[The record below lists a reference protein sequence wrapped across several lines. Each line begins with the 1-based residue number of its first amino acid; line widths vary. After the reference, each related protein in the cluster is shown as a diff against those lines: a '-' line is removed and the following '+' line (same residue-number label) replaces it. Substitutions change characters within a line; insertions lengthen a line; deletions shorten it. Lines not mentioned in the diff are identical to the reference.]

1 MYVCMSVTLPVAM
14 YVMGVVSYRGP
25 CARGSDVIVQGRTAS
40 NDADQGHTKPRYAY
54 RSTANPASY
63 KPAFPMSS

>member
-25 CARGSDVIVQGRTAS
+25 HARGSDVMVIVQGRTAS
-40 NDADQGHTKPRYAY
+40 NDADQGHTKPRYAC
-54 RSTANPASY
+54 
-63 KPAFPMSS
+63 